1 MLVLNSL
8 LHQIPDTGLGLAPGY
23 ARQFFREC
31 LAQTQTEP
39 ELVIYATTGEAKL
52 LHQPGVAEIVQASIK
67 QFPHAQHELVSL
79 GCLGLHA
86 ALLHVAQSQ
95 ARSALVLLVEIS
107 LEYGQD
113 EMNQEGLGVDGDD
126 MIGQESVGFLDIS
139 RKSPAEITASDIVI
153 EDCCILAKPHGMV
166 GLRRLMQKI
175 SQLLVKN
182 TPDHPSLVSFRLGSR
197 WAAQL
202 LAAFERMVLPKLPP
216 FTVLPSS
223 EQDQLHR
230 LSLKP
235 LLEMV
240 QYQEVLMREGKLAIS
255 SLGAGG
261 RFGFILLAMGS
272 MHVASAWSGVP
283 QPVVR
288 EAICFD
294 GEGFHPPAETQYLVF
309 DPDHQI
315 VDDAYFCWSILPAV
329 IDDAHWLPQISP
341 SLSLATE

>member
-1 MLVLNSL
+1 MLVLNSIR
-8 LHQIPDTGLGLAPGY
+8 HQIPDTGLGLAPGC
-23 ARQFFREC
+23 ARQFFRDC
-31 LAQTQTEP
+31 LAQIDTPP

-52 LHQPGVAEIVQASIK
+52 LRQPGVAEIVQSSMK

-79 GCLGLHA
+79 GCLGLHS
-86 ALLHVAQSQ
+86 ALLHVVHSQ

-113 EMNQEGLGVDGDD
+113 EMNQQGLGVDGDD
-126 MIGQESVGFLDIS
+126 MVGQEGVGFLDIS
-139 RKSPAEITASDIVI
+139 RKAPAEILASDIII
-153 EDCCILAKPHGMV
+153 ENCCILAKPHGMV

-175 SQLLVKN
+175 SQLLTQY
-182 TPDHPSLVSFRLGSR
+182 TPDHASMVSFRLGSR
-197 WAAQL
+197 WAGQL

-235 LLEMV
+235 LLEIAL
-240 QYQEVLMREGKLAIS
+240 YQDVLMREGKLAIS

-261 RFGFILLAMGS
+261 RFGFIQLAMGS
-272 MHVASAWSGVP
+272 RPATSAWSGLP
-283 QPVVR
+283 QPAVR
-288 EAICFD
+288 DAIRFN
-294 GEGFHPPAETQYLVF
+294 GNGFHPPVEADYLVF
-309 DPDHQI
+309 DPNYQI
-315 VDDAYFCWSILPAV
+315 IDDAYFCWSILPAV
-329 IDDAHWLPQISP
+329 INDADWLPHAAT